1 MPGVEDVEAEKFFS
15 DGVDALGTKVAQ
27 LGLEVARVC
36 VEEDSVATCLEGHW
50 LRCGP
55 LVDHSHGHQ
64 SDPGVAKGGGCER
77 MMDLAKDRRW
87 RSAILVSG
95 NRDDYLECFGGRPSY
110 LRAQIFQPLGTRCLG
125 WNAYQCAARRLA
137 TVSSFAGG

>member
-1 MPGVEDVEAEKFFS
+1 MASAKDVKAEKFFS
-15 DGVDALGTKVAQ
+15 NGVNALGT
-27 LGLEVARVC
+27 EVAKLDLEIAGIRV
-36 VEEDSVATCLEGHW
+36 EDHSVATCLEGHW

-87 RSAILVSG
+87 RSASLVSG

-110 LRAQIFQPLGTRCLG
+110 LRAQIFRPLERAVWAGTRTSVPHAG
-125 WNAYQCAARRLA
+125 WLL
-137 TVSSFAGG
+137 